1 MLTTRPTIDRDKGH
15 REPGWNLIK
24 FEQERNICVFE
35 ITKRI
40 FIIHGK
46 KNVFRGN
53 HAHYKCYQF
62 LVPLSGSMIVYYE
75 YKKRKNVKTLSFNL
89 NNSLLMKPMT
99 WCKIKFLSNNSKLVV
114 FCDREYEAK
123 DYINDY
129 NIYLNLLKKK

>member
-1 MLTTRPTIDRDKGH
+1 MFSYLFLK
-15 REPGWNLIK
+15 K
-24 FEQERNICVFE
+24 NIPLK
-35 ITKRI
+35 TKRI

-46 KNVFRGN
+46 KNIFRGN

-99 WCKIKFLSNNSKLVV
+99 WCRIKFLSNNSKLVV